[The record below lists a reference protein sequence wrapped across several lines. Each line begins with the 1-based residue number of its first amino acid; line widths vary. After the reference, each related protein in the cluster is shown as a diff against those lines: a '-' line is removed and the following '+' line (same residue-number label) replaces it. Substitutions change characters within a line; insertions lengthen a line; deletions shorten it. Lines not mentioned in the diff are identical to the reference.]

1 MPWKSLES
9 AGVRVSFGTD
19 WAAGPINPAYGLI
32 LAALRVNFRGDRN
45 WGTDEAVDI
54 ETGTRHWTADSAYN
68 LFMENEI
75 GTLEVGKYADLVIFN
90 KDLREMST
98 PWFILTHKI
107 ELGALDDFVDVTML
121 AGQPVY
127 VKKGVLLD
135 FPRKKD
141 DREHTYQ

>member
-1 MPWKSLES
+1 MNQ
-9 AGVRVSFGTD
+9 AFRRTGRR
-19 WAAGPINPAYGLI
+19 PADLVI
-32 LAALRVNFRGDRN
+32 VNAKIFTSNARQP
-45 WGTDEAVDI
+45 
-54 ETGTRHWTADSAYN
+54 
-68 LFMENEI
+68 MENEI

-90 KDLREMST
+90 TDLREMST

>member
-1 MPWKSLES
+1 FYGDEMCEKALGFERLQGWMPWKSLES

-54 ETGTRHWTADSAYN
+54 ETGIRHWTADSAYN

-75 GTLEVGKYADLVIFN
+75 GTLEVG
-90 KDLREMST
+90 
-98 PWFILTHKI
+98 
-107 ELGALDDFVDVTML
+107 
-121 AGQPVY
+121 
-127 VKKGVLLD
+127 
-135 FPRKKD
+135 
-141 DREHTYQ
+141 